1 MGTQQ
6 AADTTYCRLE
16 DLNLAVQS
24 EAPRPPSLTSGT
36 RGSITILLDDIFDKL
51 DAGRVERII
60 QFVSGEAF
68 GQIFI
73 TDTNRTHLDMILGK
87 GNFDYHLYAVAHGN
101 VTLESHV

>member
-1 MGTQQ
+1 M
-6 AADTTYCRLE
+6 
-16 DLNLAVQS
+16 
-24 EAPRPPSLTSGT
+24 
-36 RGSITILLDDIFDKL
+36 
-51 DAGRVERII
+51 ERII